1 MLHTTMVDGTFSV
14 SYLGLKRWVGLTST
28 FVNNRKE
35 NRYNNRMKMTKA
47 EREAAESFHHW
58 ATTAIEYKKTRIAK
72 QQKQDEIDNESYA
85 MVDNLN
91 IVLAPLDIA
100 SWDHVI
106 WCNGD
111 ANELECSTGDI
122 WLKDPRKVAIRAVTE
137 IRALRAYIAKQAKE
151 LEKI

>member
-1 MLHTTMVDGTFSV
+1 
-14 SYLGLKRWVGLTST
+14 
-28 FVNNRKE
+28 
-35 NRYNNRMKMTKA
+35 MKMTKA

-72 QQKQDEIDNESYA
+72 REKQDEIDNESYA

-106 WCNGD
+106 WSNGD

-137 IRALRAYIAKQAKE
+137 IRALRAYIAKQVKE

>member
-28 FVNNRKE
+28 FRKE

-106 WCNGD
+106 WSNGD

>member
-14 SYLGLKRWVGLTST
+14 SYLGLKRWVGFTST

-91 IVLAPLDIA
+91 IVLAPLDTA

-106 WCNGD
+106 WSNGD